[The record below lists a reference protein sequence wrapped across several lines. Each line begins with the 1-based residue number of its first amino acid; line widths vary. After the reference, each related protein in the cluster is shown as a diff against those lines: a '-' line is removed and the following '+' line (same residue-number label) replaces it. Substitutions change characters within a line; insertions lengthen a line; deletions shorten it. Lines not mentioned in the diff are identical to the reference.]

1 MSIRPCVCMYQGAS
15 CVCVSMLAF
24 VCVHGRV
31 CEAYVQVHSSVR
43 LSVYLSL
50 LVHVRASKC
59 LIVHAYM
66 LAFVCVH
73 SRVCECVIVCLSVR
87 PTVRLSVCLS
97 DRVHVCASKCLFA
110 HACDHQCM
118 RDISFFLLLTSNF

>member
-87 PTVRLSVCLS
+87 PTVRLSVCLTACMFV
-97 DRVHVCASKCLFA
+97 RPNVCSHMRAIINACATFLF
-110 HACDHQCM
+110 
-118 RDISFFLLLTSNF
+118 SYF